1 MPRCLIPASNFRR
14 GAKSQEWVSKSG
26 VAYSRAKAFGT
37 DSKSLLGVVGMQS
50 EVAALDLSGYE
61 WKPGGCQPMK
71 GSRQGEASCV
81 SRTLLLS
88 LVRLRVAADERG

>member
-14 GAKSQEWVSKSG
+14 GAKSQDWVSKGG
-26 VAYSRAKAFGT
+26 VAYLRAKAFGM
-37 DSKSLLGVVGMQS
+37 DSKSLLGAA
-50 EVAALDLSGYE
+50 VAALDLSGYE

-81 SRTLLLS
+81 SRNLLLS
-88 LVRLRVAADERG
+88 LVGFRVAADERG